1 MFLAAYAVLEWV
13 SLIAVHKCVPVTPWN
28 PGLGVVFAL
37 MVFVGLWG
45 SFVLF
50 IGVITAEF
58 FVLESKLECFLQP
71 MRCSNGS
78 ASSTSTSASRLHLG
92 IRVSASCLP

>member
-13 SLIAVHKCVPVTPWN
+13 SFIHEHKGVPVTPWN

-50 IGVITAEF
+50 IGVITAEI
-58 FVLESKLECFLQP
+58 FVLESRLEWP
-71 MRCSNGS
+71 IVIGVG
-78 ASSTSTSASRLHLG
+78 AITSSSYTFVAAVRAPAL
-92 IRVSASCLP
+92 AP